1 MKPARDAVDQAST
14 IPTVRPPA
22 RDRPSGVRVTPSSGV
37 SRPSVRSTPTLRPT
51 LSDGPLS
58 GGPLGPIRDL
68 LARFEAGDYLG
79 ALALADTVLD
89 PGATPVL
96 TLPREDSPAH
106 SRDAKTAIVFSL
118 VDGQRTLED
127 VLEASDLSMLDA
139 LRVVCELVEE
149 GHIFFIEQVP

>member
-37 SRPSVRSTPTLRPT
+37 SRPSVRSTPTSRPNT
-51 LSDGPLS
+51 P
-58 GGPLGPIRDL
+58 PIRDL

-96 TLPREDSPAH
+96 TLPREDSLAH

>member
-1 MKPARDAVDQAST
+1 MKPARNAVDQAST

-37 SRPSVRSTPTLRPT
+37 SRPNVRSTPTSHPP
-51 LSDGPLS
+51 LSVGPLR
-58 GGPLGPIRDL
+58 PIRDL
-68 LARFEAGDYLG
+68 LACFELGDYLG
-79 ALALADTVLD
+79 ALALADAVLD

-106 SRDAKTAIVFSL
+106 GLDAKTALVFSL

-127 VLEASDLSMLDA
+127 VLEVSELPMLDA

-149 GHIFFIEQVP
+149 GHIFFIEQAL